1 MKTLKVW
8 LLALFLASPIF
19 LYSNFTT
26 LSGKAFRVVVSPAA
40 DASAI
45 RLDVLKAPEKPV
57 LIQLL
62 DGHDDPVA
70 SHTLDAPVSR
80 AQIRLNVQELPAGKY
95 RLVVTDHRNRQVRR
109 VIIDADRRA
118 ERRMVIRPAQ

>member
-26 LSGKAFRVVVSPAA
+26 LSGKAFRVIATPTP

-45 RLDVLKAPEKPV
+45 RLDVLKSPEQPV
-57 LIQLL
+57 QIRLL
-62 DGHDDPVA
+62 DEHDDAVA
-70 SHTLDAPVSR
+70 SHTLNAAVSR
-80 AQIRLNVQELPAGKY
+80 AQIKLNVGELPAGKY
-95 RLVVTDHRNRQVRR
+95 QLVVTDHRSRQVKR
-109 VIIDADRRA
+109 VLIEANQNA